1 MPAPCCK
8 LHTEERVMGRVDTKL
23 QELGVTLPTP
33 PAPVASYVPFVIGGD
48 LVYVSGQVSVD
59 AHGGIKGKLGD
70 TIEVEEGQAAAR
82 LCALNLLAQVR
93 AACGGDLDRVK
104 RVVKINGFV
113 NVTPDFDPIP
123 QVMNG
128 CSDLMVQA
136 FGDAGRHAR
145 SAVGMSN
152 LPLNFAVEVD

>member
-1 MPAPCCK
+1 
-8 LHTEERVMGRVDTKL
+8 MGRIAARL

-33 PAPVASYVPFVIGGD
+33 PAPVASYVPYVIVGN
-48 LVYVSGQVSVD
+48 LVHVSGQVSVD

-70 TIEVEEGQAAAR
+70 AIEVEQGQAAAR
-82 LCALNLLAQVR
+82 LCGLNLLAQVK

-104 RVVKINGFV
+104 RVVKLNGFV

-128 CSDLMVQA
+128 CSDLMVQV
-136 FGDAGRHAR
+136 FGDAGKHAR
-145 SAVGMSN
+145 SAVGMAN
-152 LPLNFAVEVD
+152 LPLNYAVEVDGVFEIE